1 MTTYKVQVGDNT
13 YPVKYGFNAL
23 RLFTNAAGLELK
35 DLEQLGETIKID
47 HAILLVWAGMKDG
60 ARAEKQEFSLEPED
74 VADLLDEEPTLLT
87 QCLELF
93 VASFI
98 KPGEAK
104 K

>member
-1 MTTYKVQVGDNT
+1 MTTYKVKVGDKN
-13 YPVKYGFNAL
+13 YAVKYGFNAL

-60 ARAEKQEFSLEPED
+60 ARAEKEEFTLEPED